1 MPGSERV
8 EQVAARLR
16 LLSDP
21 TRLRIVCALV
31 QGESDVSCLAKL
43 AGVGLPGVS
52 QHLSKLR
59 LAGVVRGRRE
69 GQRIV
74 YELVDS
80 AVAELVA
87 GLLAGLLGRDEP
99 EAASTAAAASTG
111 GGRR

>member
-1 MPGSERV
+1 MPDADRV
-8 EQVAARLR
+8 EEVAARLR

-21 TRLRIVCALV
+21 TRLRIVCALG
-31 QGESDVSCLAKL
+31 QGESDVSCLSRL
-43 AGVGLPGVS
+43 AGVGLPAVS

-59 LAGVVRGRRE
+59 LAGVVRGRRD

-80 AVAELVA
+80 TAAELVA
-87 GLLAGLLGRDEP
+87 DVLGRHER
-99 EAASTAAAASTG
+99 AVAG